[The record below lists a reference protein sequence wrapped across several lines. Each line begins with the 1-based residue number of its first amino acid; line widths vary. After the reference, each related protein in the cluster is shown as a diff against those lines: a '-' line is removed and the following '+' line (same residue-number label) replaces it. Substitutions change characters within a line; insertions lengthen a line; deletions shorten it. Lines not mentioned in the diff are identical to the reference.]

1 MSDAKLEKSQKM
13 WLEIMLSFCALK
25 NLLLILVFTCSALS
39 SSSPTIERTSLN
51 DGLEE
56 PQEEEPQEEEPHKN
70 WAEHEP
76 ASVFC
81 GRIRGQMALHVAFQN
96 VTS

>member
-1 MSDAKLEKSQKM
+1 M

-56 PQEEEPQEEEPHKN
+56 RVHARTKSALMSSRLKSKPTTSEGTDEYSLNCCLLDIEK
-70 WAEHEP
+70 AD
-76 ASVFC
+76 ASDANEKTTVIDC
-81 GRIRGQMALHVAFQN
+81 
-96 VTS
+96 